1 MHSHLQLQQ
10 QIIAD
15 RHSQL
20 ERLARETHL
29 RREAKRRR
37 KLR

>member
-1 MHSHLQLQQ
+1 MHTHLQLQQ

-15 RHSQL
+15 RHSEL

-29 RREAKRRR
+29 RREARRQRKRR
-37 KLR
+37 